1 MRMGMGMGM
10 GMDTDTLAVGTLKVP
25 GATLRYERRGS
36 GPVLLLIPGGGADA
50 ALFAAVAP
58 GLAAA
63 GHTVVSYDPRGQ
75 SRSPLDG
82 PHADHRVA
90 DWGDDACRVLELVSP
105 HEPAYVLGCSA
116 GAIAALD
123 LLARHPGRV
132 RRVVAHE
139 PPLVEV
145 LEEPAP
151 WRELFA
157 EVRTLLRA
165 RGAAAAMAR
174 MGEGL
179 GGGGDREPVE
189 LPPEVREMAPRMYA
203 NAPVF
208 LEHVLCPFTSSVP
221 DVAGLRRE
229 AGRLVTAA
237 GRDSREQ
244 PALSGPA
251 RRLAELTGAAFAE
264 FPGGHLG
271 CTERPR
277 EFAARVVEVLGD

>member
-1 MRMGMGMGM
+1 
-10 GMDTDTLAVGTLKVP
+10 MDTDTGTLTAGTLKVP
-25 GATLRYERRGS
+25 GATLRYERRGH

-50 ALFAAVAP
+50 ALYGAVAP

-63 GHTVVSYDPRGQ
+63 GYTVVSYDPRGH

-82 PHADHRVA
+82 PHTDQRVA

-105 HEPAYVLGCSA
+105 HEAAYVLGCSA

-145 LEEPAP
+145 LEDPAP

-174 MGEGL
+174 FGEGL
-179 GGGGDREPVE
+179 GEGSGEEREPVE

-203 NAPVF
+203 NLPVF

-229 AGRLVTAA
+229 AGRLVAAA

-251 RRLAELTGAAFAE
+251 RRLAELTGAGFAE

-277 EFAARVVEVLGD
+277 EFAARLLEVLAD